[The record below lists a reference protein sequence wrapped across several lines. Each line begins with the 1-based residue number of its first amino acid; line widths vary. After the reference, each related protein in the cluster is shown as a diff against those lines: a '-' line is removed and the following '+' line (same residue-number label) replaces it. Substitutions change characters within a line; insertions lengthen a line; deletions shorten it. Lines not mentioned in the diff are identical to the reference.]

1 MPSARFRG
9 AVASSL
15 LWLVSAR
22 GAPAQALPRD
32 TVLGNGLEVIVAEH
46 HTLPQATVVLAVRTG
61 AFTQDAHQAGL
72 AHLYEHLLFRT
83 YPRGQSGF
91 ARDANAI
98 EAGWNGVTTEDLV
111 EYFLEVPSR
120 YAGTA
125 IHILSRLARG
135 AKFSD
140 RDMKAERPIVLDELA
155 RDIASPP
162 DRLELEVHRRLW
174 GDSWSRKDVGGDS
187 ASVTGIPLTDIQRQ
201 FERYYVPNNAAL
213 IVSGDVDAAAVLAAA
228 EDAFAPWVRGP
239 DPSAGQPPITVT
251 AIGRPTVVLMPA
263 DVSDVTFLIASQG
276 PSAAPDSLDP
286 YVVTVLSEILNEPSS
301 AFQRRLSGHGL
312 LQGVTAN
319 YDWGRYSGEIQ
330 IHARATVDHAG
341 QGLLMLMNELQ
352 VMDALTGVDAEDIRI
367 AARHRAVG
375 DAIDEEFANHVA
387 GTLAQWWAGPGI
399 SAYPTYGKRLSAVT
413 TTDLARVAASY
424 FGDRPRVIGVLAN
437 ARGIAAVRAALSAPA
452 AAKP

>member
-1 MPSARFRG
+1 MPPARLGR

-15 LWLVSAR
+15 LWFVLVR
-22 GAPAQALPRD
+22 GAPGQAATRD
-32 TVLGNGLEVIVAEH
+32 TVLGNGLEVIIAEH
-46 HTLPQATVVLAVRTG
+46 HSLPQATVVLAVRTG
-61 AFTQDAHQAGL
+61 AFTQDARQDGL

-83 YPRGQSGF
+83 YPRGLSGF

-111 EYFLEVPSR
+111 EYFLEAPSR
-120 YAGTA
+120 NAGTA
-125 IHILSRLARG
+125 IKILSRLARG
-135 AKFSD
+135 AKFSEK
-140 RDMKAERPIVLDELA
+140 DMKAERPIVLDELA
-155 RDIASPP
+155 RDLSSPLA
-162 DRLELEVHRRLW
+162 RLELEVHRRLW

-187 ASVTGIPLTDIQRQ
+187 ASVSALPLTDIQRQ

-213 IVSGDVDAAAVLAAA
+213 IVSGDVDAAAVIA
-228 EDAFAPWVRGP
+228 EAQDAFAPWTRGP

-251 AIGRPTVVLMPA
+251 TIGRTTVVLMPA

-286 YVVTVLSEILNEPSS
+286 YAVTVLSEILNEPSS
-301 AFQRRLSGHGL
+301 AFQRRLVGRGL

-319 YDWGRYSGEIQ
+319 YDWGRYSGEVQ

-341 QGLLMLMNELQ
+341 RGLLMLLNELQ

-375 DAIDEEFANHVA
+375 DAFDEELANHVA
-387 GTLAQWWAGPGI
+387 GTLAQWWAGPGV
-399 SAYPTYGKRLSAVT
+399 SAYPSFGKRLSAVT
-413 TTDLARVAASY
+413 PADLARVAASY
-424 FGDRPRVIGVLAN
+424 FGDRPRVIGVLAD
-437 ARGIAAVRAALSAPA
+437 ARGIAAVRAALSAPGA
-452 AAKP
+452 ANP